1 MEQLKEKKKT
11 IGFDQESYLKIKE
24 YCERRGLKISRF
36 CEQVILNYI
45 KENE

>member
-1 MEQLKEKKKT
+1 MKKRT
-11 IGFDQESYLKIKE
+11 ITLNDVDYQEIKK
-24 YCERRGLKISRF
+24 YCDKRGLKISRF